1 MNKTVNREYKTT
13 FILDLRDTEDDVAKV
28 SADIK
33 EILSSL
39 GASVSE
45 SEDLGIKEFAR
56 AVDPNFKQA
65 HYLEVYFSGSAT
77 VPQELKEKLHL
88 DKRVNRIFVQSN
100 N

>member
-13 FILDLRDTEDDVAKV
+13 FILDLRETEDDVAKV

-45 SEDLGIKEFAR
+45 SEE
-56 AVDPNFKQA
+56 
-65 HYLEVYFSGSAT
+65 S
-77 VPQELKEKLHL
+77 
-88 DKRVNRIFVQSN
+88 
-100 N
+100 